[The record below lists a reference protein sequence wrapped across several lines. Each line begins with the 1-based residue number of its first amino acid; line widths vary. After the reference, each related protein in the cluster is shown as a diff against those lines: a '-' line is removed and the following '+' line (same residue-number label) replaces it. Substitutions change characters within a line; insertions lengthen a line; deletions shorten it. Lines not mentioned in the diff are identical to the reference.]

1 MTDPADAH
9 SSDDVGGAGTNERA
23 RREHRNWA
31 ASAAQWHRPATWDDP
46 GKLPRGSGPPA
57 GVMGSLNITAS
68 DTDPALLDLPWH
80 LGLQDWPPSTL
91 AALPRGISRHV
102 VRFAHLSGAVIAVK
116 ETSEH
121 IARHEYHVLRRLRRY
136 DVPCVEP
143 VAVITGR
150 TTASGEELDPVLV
163 TRHLRF
169 SLPYRALF
177 SQKLRRDTLNRL
189 IDAQALLLVRLHLI
203 GFYWG
208 DVSLS
213 NTLFRRDAGA
223 FAAYLVDAETGEI
236 YSSLSSGQREYD
248 LEIARVNIAGELM
261 DLLEGGLIEEKVDP
275 VATSELIMD
284 SYRRLWAELTA
295 AESFELGERWRVNA
309 RIRRLNELGFDVEEY
324 GIETTAHGS
333 RLALQ
338 PKVVDAGHHQR
349 RLLRLTGL
357 DVQENQARRLL
368 NDMDGYRADNNPDWD
383 EEINAHA
390 WVQHVFEPITRSIPS
405 QLAGKLEPAEVVHEV
420 LEHRWYMSE
429 RQDRNVP
436 LAEAL
441 QSYLDSVL
449 RHRRD
454 EAAIMLNPDTKTM
467 RLIAAGDDN
476 AGADDAGLDDT
487 GSDDTGADVGPGR
500 DGHPG

>member
-1 MTDPADAH
+1 MTD
-9 SSDDVGGAGTNERA
+9 A
-23 RREHRNWA
+23 RWRDEPTDFE
-31 ASAAQWHRPATWDDP
+31 QL
-46 GKLPRGSGPPA
+46 GKLPRESAPPA
-57 GVMGSLNITAS
+57 SVLGSLNITAAAS
-68 DTDPALLDLPWH
+68 DPELLDLPWQ
-80 LGLQDWPPSTL
+80 LPLEDWPSEYL

-102 VRFAHLSGAVIAVK
+102 VRFAHLGGSVIAVK

-121 IARHEYHVLRRLRRY
+121 VARHEYHMLRKLQRL

-150 TTASGEELDPVLV
+150 TTTDGTALDPVLV
-163 TRHLRF
+163 TRHLKF

-177 SQKLRRDTLNRL
+177 SQMLRKDTLTRL

-223 FAAYLVDAETGEI
+223 FAAYLVDAETGEL
-236 YSSLSSGQREYD
+236 YPDLSGGQREYD

-261 DLLEGGLIEEKVDP
+261 DLLEGGLIDGEVDP

-284 SYRRLWAELTA
+284 AYRRLWAELTEK
-295 AESFELGERWRVNA
+295 ESFELGERWRVGA

-324 GIETTAHGS
+324 AIKTNPEGS
-333 RLALQ
+333 TIQLQ

-357 DVQENQARRLL
+357 DAQENQARRLL
-368 NDMDGYRADNNPDWD
+368 NDMDTYRADNNPDLD
-383 EEINAHA
+383 EEISAHS
-390 WVQHVFEPITRSIPS
+390 WVRHVFEPIVRSIPRELS
-405 QLAGKLEPAEVVHEV
+405 GKLEPAEVVHEV
-420 LEHRWYMSE
+420 LEHRWYISE
-429 RQDRNVP
+429 KLDRNVP
-436 LAEAL
+436 LAEAV
-441 QSYLDSVL
+441 QSYIDTVL

-454 EAAIMLNPDTKTM
+454 EAALIITADTDTM
-467 RLIAAGDDN
+467 KLLEGGTLDGAEDD
-476 AGADDAGLDDT
+476 
-487 GSDDTGADVGPGR
+487 
-500 DGHPG
+500 